1 MVTEIRELDCTLN
14 PSAVADRV
22 KCLREEYWN
31 STRLPVTGDDAWL
44 TKFWVT
50 RTNSLGL

>member
-14 PSAVADRV
+14 RSAVADRV
-22 KCLREEYWN
+22 KWLREECWN
-31 STRLPVTGDDAWL
+31 SSRHRATGDDAWL